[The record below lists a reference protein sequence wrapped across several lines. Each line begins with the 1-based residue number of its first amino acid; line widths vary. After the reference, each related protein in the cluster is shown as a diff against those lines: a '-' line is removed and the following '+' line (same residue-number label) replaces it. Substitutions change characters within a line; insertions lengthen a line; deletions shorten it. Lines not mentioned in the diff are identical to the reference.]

1 MHELSLVE
9 ELVATCCGRAG
20 GRAVRAVL
28 VRCPAS
34 VDAEELCECFAFAAN
49 RLAASGLDP
58 CLVAAE
64 LKVEP
69 VPVHLDCACG
79 YDGQLTEDHL
89 AGHMSICPRC
99 GHVGEV
105 TDGLELV
112 SISFAD
118 HVEPFGLS

>member
-9 ELVATCCGRAG
+9 ELVAICSGRAG
-20 GRAVRAVL
+20 GRAVREVQ

-34 VDAEELCECFAFAAN
+34 VDAEELCAGFAFAAN
-49 RLAASGLDP
+49 RLAASGRDL

-69 VPVHLDCACG
+69 VRVHLDCACG
-79 YDGQLTEDHL
+79 YRGQLTEDHL
-89 AGHMSICPRC
+89 SGHMSICPQC
-99 GHVGEV
+99 GRVGEV

-118 HVEPFGLS
+118 DMEPFGPP